1 MKRAPDDAPASYF
14 HVTGTDELVLALDQ
28 RQDHILRH
36 VGLSQHRGRR
46 LLQDLRLGKIGCLN
60 RIIRILNAA
69 EAFLGR
75 LAGGGE
81 MPHPVIKAV
90 DVGANDC
97 LALHY
102 RS

>member
-1 MKRAPDDAPASYF
+1 MEGP
-14 HVTGTDELVLALDQ
+14 VLALDQ

-102 RS
+102 RKLG